1 MTDRKQKLIDRC
13 ECMSLLT
20 IKASYHWSLIKFIL
34 SIPVILINSILCIL
48 NSLDNNNNSFN
59 LKIPNVVINGISVLI
74 MSVTQNLKAAEKT
87 ELFKNAS
94 NSYLM
99 LTHEIESYE
108 QIDNEKINILQEKYD
123 AITTAVA
130 FEEIPTKI
138 KMEIATN
145 FKHAGRAIPVQINGG
160 SIVARNDVVL
170 QNV

>member
-1 MTDRKQKLIDRC
+1 MSDRKQKLIDRC

-48 NSLDNNNNSFN
+48 NSLDDKSFD
-59 LKIPNVVINGISVLI
+59 LKIQNVVINGISVLI

>member
-48 NSLDNNNNSFN
+48 NSLDDKSFD

-145 FKHAGRAIPVQINGG
+145 FKHSGRAIPVQINGG
-160 SIVARNDVVL
+160 SIVARNDIVL

>member
-48 NSLDNNNNSFN
+48 NSLDDKSFD
-59 LKIPNVVINGISVLI
+59 LKIQNVVINGISVLI

>member
-48 NSLDNNNNSFN
+48 NSLDDNNNSLN
-59 LKIPNVVINGISVLI
+59 LKLPNVVINGISVLI

-87 ELFKNAS
+87 EIFKNAS
-94 NSYLM
+94 NSFLL

-108 QIDNEKINILQEKYD
+108 EIDNEKINILQEKYD
-123 AITTAVA
+123 SIISGLP

-138 KMEIATN
+138 KREIATN
-145 FKHAGRAIPVQINGG
+145 FKHAGKAIPVQINGG
-160 SIVARNDVVL
+160 
-170 QNV
+170 

>member
-48 NSLDNNNNSFN
+48 NSLDDKSFD

>member
-48 NSLDNNNNSFN
+48 NSLDDKSFD

-160 SIVARNDVVL
+160 SIVARNDIVL